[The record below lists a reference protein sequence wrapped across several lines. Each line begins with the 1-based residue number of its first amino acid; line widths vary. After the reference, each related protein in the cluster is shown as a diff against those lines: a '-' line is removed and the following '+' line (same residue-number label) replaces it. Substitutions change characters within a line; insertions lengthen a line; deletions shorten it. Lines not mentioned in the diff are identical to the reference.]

1 MSAEI
6 SWPMRFSRMMWFLRS
21 SSMSKSFCWPVAGLA
36 MFHFLLESVWMP
48 WEMEEGKSRGYK

>member
-6 SWPMRFSRMMWFLRS
+6 SWPMRFSRMMWF
-21 SSMSKSFCWPVAGLA
+21 SMSKSFCWPVAGLA